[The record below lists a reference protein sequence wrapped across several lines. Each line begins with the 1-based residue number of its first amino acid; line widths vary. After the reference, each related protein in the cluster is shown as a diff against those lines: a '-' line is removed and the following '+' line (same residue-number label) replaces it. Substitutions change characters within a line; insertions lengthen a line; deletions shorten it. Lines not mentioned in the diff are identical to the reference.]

1 MKKIFSFFAFLA
13 ILFASCEYNNRP
25 VAETNNE
32 DSYTKVIRQVRK
44 LENPYS
50 VSSMRKA
57 YAALQ
62 SEGKMSAPM
71 NIEATHLYVRF
82 LPKDTVELE
91 KLYNDTT
98 LRLFPFPLDCELT
111 EGTVYKDPTLKGSQF
126 TWLYTRVPVGYS
138 PYISGYEVLDEL
150 YLPTPEY
157 NDGEIMHKIQGSQ
170 SQFMADWEQLEN
182 MSLKLTGNEEQI
194 VTDSAS
200 DNGDGAVMQKAPWY
214 PKAVIRVY
222 DDYTGSYLPVP
233 DALVVARYW
242 FSWQYAVTNEE
253 GVATI
258 SKKRKKVDWFLEW
271 QSDCWAIRD
280 GLFWLAVYNGG
291 MGWTSD
297 WHLDINDHLSKAY
310 AHINRACYTM
320 FWGNNLGS
328 TNRDNNW
335 RFKGTRKIKISVH
348 DLKNKT
354 PGHNNPFT
362 FESTIF
368 SQIAMYLKD
377 ETNNYRLSQ
386 DIFATAIHE
395 LAHSFH
401 TVDMDLDVISDIF
414 VSPMITESWARAVE
428 CLVTN
433 RTYQKLGYPMK
444 YRYNSQG
451 WAINKSTQNVIDGHS
466 KNYSPIFIDLVDN
479 ENQFTSSYSYEY
491 PNDNVEGFA
500 LSELRSKLRITFNL
514 KDLKRNAKALRNSTT
529 IHSNIDKLFET
540 YEKAK

>member
-1 MKKIFSFFAFLA
+1 
-13 ILFASCEYNNRP
+13 
-25 VAETNNE
+25 
-32 DSYTKVIRQVRK
+32 
-44 LENPYS
+44 
-50 VSSMRKA
+50 MRKA
-57 YAALQ
+57 YAELQ
-62 SEGKMSAPM
+62 SEGKMSATM

-138 PYISGYEVLDEL
+138 PYISGYEVIDEL
-150 YLPTPEY
+150 YLPAPEY
-157 NDGEIMHKIQGSQ
+157 NDGEIIHKIQGSQ
-170 SQFMADWEQLEN
+170 SQFLADWEQLEN
-182 MSLKLTGNEEQI
+182 MSLKLTGNDDYI
-194 VTDSAS
+194 VS
-200 DNGDGAVMQKAPWY
+200 DNTLQNSDESVTQKAAWY
-214 PKAVIRVY
+214 PRAVIRVY

-233 DALVVARYW
+233 GALVVARYW

-297 WHLDINDHLSKAY
+297 WHLDINDPLSKAY
-310 AHINRACYTM
+310 AHVQRASYIM
-320 FWGNNLGS
+320 FYGDNLES
-328 TNRDNNW
+328 TNRNRNW
-335 RFKGTRKIKISVH
+335 IFRGSSKLKISVH
-348 DLKNKT
+348 NVANRNAA
-354 PGHNNPFT
+354 GYNNPIVFG
-362 FESTIF
+362 SSWI
-368 SQIAMYLKD
+368 SQIAIYTQREKN
-377 ETNNYRLSQ
+377 EYYESYQ
-386 DIFATAIHE
+386 IFATAIHE
-395 LAHSFH
+395 LTHSFH
-401 TVDMDLDVISDIF
+401 VVDMDLGPISDIF

-428 CLVTN
+428 CLITN
-433 RTYQKLGYPMK
+433 RTYQKLGYSMK
-444 YRYNSQG
+444 YRNNSQG
-451 WAINKSTQNVIDGHS
+451 WAINKSNQNVIYGYS

-479 ENQFTSSYSYEY
+479 ENQFKSSYSYEY

-500 LSELRSKLRITFNL
+500 LSELRSKLRVTFNL
-514 KDLKRNAKALRNSTT
+514 KDLKHNVKALRNSTT